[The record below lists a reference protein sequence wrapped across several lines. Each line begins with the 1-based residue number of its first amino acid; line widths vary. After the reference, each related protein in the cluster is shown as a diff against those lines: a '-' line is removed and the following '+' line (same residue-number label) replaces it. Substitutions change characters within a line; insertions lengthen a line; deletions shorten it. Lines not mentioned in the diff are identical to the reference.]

1 MGDKVKGILDKAK
14 GLLKK
19 VSKKVI
25 IAVVVVVVVVAAI
38 IAVVMNNQPYSVL
51 FTGLNSEDLNAVVSY
66 LEEQGVTDYKMEN
79 NDTVLVP
86 SGQETQLKYQLV
98 MEGYPKSG
106 FGYSTYYDHVNA
118 LSTESE
124 RNAAYLMQ
132 IQDRLGAVVRCFDGV
147 KDAVVTITQGEDRS
161 YVLDSSNVVG
171 ASASVFVTMKDGAK
185 LTDEQAD
192 AIRNLVTRSVQGLE
206 MESVAISDNYGNQY
220 SGTGD
225 TEVSSDLSALKL
237 QLEEEN
243 NNKIRTEIM
252 QVLLPF
258 FGEGNVQVGVNCT
271 VDVNRT
277 TQDSTTYTLPEGST
291 DGEGLIGSKVYD
303 DSIVRNDD
311 TTAGGTVGTETNS
324 DLPTYVEEEAQAD
337 GTEKEIHTSG
347 QVDYENNSSTV
358 HEERVAGYISD
369 CMVSVSINTDT
380 AGNVDVNSIRTHVA
394 RAAGITDE
402 QAASRISILPMS
414 FYSEDING
422 GVNAGLGGENT
433 GRDIPMWAIYAA
445 GGALLLF
452 MILTLVLILVIR
464 RKNKKQALA
473 AQQAA
478 GEGVLLP
485 VDFTPEEP
493 TEGADVMSLETEK
506 SMELRKDIRQFADE
520 NPEIAAQMVR
530 SLLKGGGENG

>member
-1 MGDKVKGILDKAK
+1 LGDKVKDILEKAK
-14 GLLKK
+14 GLFKK

-25 IAVVVVVVVVAAI
+25 IAVAAVIVVIAAI
-38 IAVVMNNQPYSVL
+38 IAIVMNNQPYSVL
-51 FTGLNSEDLNAVVSY
+51 FTGLNSEDLSAVTSY
-66 LEEQGVTDYKMEN
+66 LREQGVSDYKLEN

-86 SGQETQLKYQLV
+86 SSQEAQLKYQLV

-124 RNAAYLMQ
+124 RNAAYLMLV
-132 IQDRLGAVVRCFDGV
+132 QDRLGAVVRCFDGV

-161 YVLDSSNVVG
+161 YVLDSSNMVG

-192 AIRNLVTRSVQGLE
+192 AIRNLVTRSVQGLDV
-206 MESVAISDNYGNQY
+206 ESVAISDNYGNQY
-220 SGTGD
+220 SGIGE
-225 TEVSSDLSALKL
+225 TEESSDLSALKL

-277 TQDSTTYTLPEGST
+277 TEDSTTYTLPEGST

-303 DSIVRNDD
+303 HSIVRGEDQ
-311 TTAGGTVGTETNS
+311 TAGGTVGTETNA
-324 DLPTYVEEEAQAD
+324 DLPTYVEEETNPD
-337 GTEKEIHTSG
+337 GTEQEIHTSG
-347 QVDYENNSSTV
+347 QEDYQNNTSV
-358 HEERVAGYISD
+358 KHEERIAGYISD

-402 QAASRISILPMS
+402 QAASRISILPLS
-414 FYSEDING
+414 FYNENAPITTPIG
-422 GVNAGLGGENT
+422 GDGLLGK
-433 GRDIPMWAIYAA
+433 DIPTWAIYAA

-452 MILTLVLILVIR
+452 MVLMFIMILVIR
-464 RKNKKQALA
+464 RKSKKQALA

-478 GEGVLLP
+478 GEGILLP

>member
-1 MGDKVKGILDKAK
+1 MGDKAKGILEKAK

-19 VSKKVI
+19 ISKKVI
-25 IAVVVVVVVVAAI
+25 IAVVAVIVVVAAVVAI
-38 IAVVMNNQPYSVL
+38 VMNNQPYSVL
-51 FTGLNSEDLNAVVSY
+51 FTGLNSEDLSAVISY

-161 YVLDSSNVVG
+161 YILDSSNVVG

-225 TEVSSDLSALKL
+225 TEVSDDLSALKL

-291 DGEGLIGSKVYD
+291 NGEGLIGSKVYD
-303 DSIVRNDD
+303 DSIVRDD
-311 TTAGGTVGTETNS
+311 NTTAGGTVGTETNS
-324 DLPTYVEEEAQAD
+324 DLPTYVENEAQVD
-337 GTEKEIHTSG
+337 GTEKELHTSG

-414 FYSEDING
+414 FYSEDNNG
-422 GVNAGLGGENT
+422 GLNTGLGNENA

-445 GGALLLF
+445 GAALLLF
-452 MILTLVLILVIR
+452 MILTLILILVIR
-464 RKNKKQALA
+464 RKSKKQALA

-506 SMELRKDIRQFADE
+506 SMELRKDIRQFAEE